1 MMVFSTERQKINE
14 LSETLRNELDRLVE
28 QFHAQ
33 LNDALQGISDVEAVS
48 YRRPGDPSGDDDEE
62 RRMSAARATGM
73 GYARGR
79 LYDAQQTVVELTSSP
94 VLENVRRRLDALR
107 GDAWVPVE
115 ETAAPSGEQPS
126 GDAAAQP
133 SGDAAAQPAQP

>member
-1 MMVFSTERQKINE
+1 MMVFRTERQKINE

-33 LNDALQGISDVEAVS
+33 LTDALQGITDVEAVS

-62 RRMSAARATGM
+62 TRMSAARATGM

-79 LYDAQQTVVELTSSP
+79 LYDAERTVVELMASP
-94 VLENVRRRLDALR
+94 VLESVKRRLDALR
-107 GDAWVPVE
+107 TDA
-115 ETAAPSGEQPS
+115 
-126 GDAAAQP
+126 
-133 SGDAAAQPAQP
+133 